1 MVGVLIRM
9 RWRITARHMREGR
22 AALNFWIGTCFGLIA
37 AVATA
42 LIIATAHQ
50 TVHGGVTVAA
60 ALFGA
65 WTLGWICGPILT
77 GSSDETLQP
86 EQFRLLPL
94 TTRQLAYG
102 LGAAAFAGP
111 AATVNLIAFGGLVLL
126 AAPVGPGATA
136 IAALG
141 TVLHLVFVVL
151 LSRVVVA
158 WLGAAMR
165 SRRGKDLGVLLAA
178 LIGLAYYPLNLLIS
192 AVGPKLESDHSGLS
206 VTVRAIPS
214 GWAPYAVETAARGEY
229 LLALLPLLGLALLSL
244 ILWQSWAVLLE
255 RRLTTPAAAAGQ
267 VVDTGGGVLD
277 RFVPATAVGAVVT
290 KELRTWWRDGRRRAA
305 LIPLLLIGFVLPIF
319 LSLRNGGGT
328 GTIPFSGAFVV
339 WLATMSSTNLYGFD
353 GTAIWQTLVTPG
365 AARADVRGRAYA
377 WLILV
382 APPSVLATLILPG
395 ALGRANLYAWALST
409 LPVLLG
415 VGAGAVVFLSTHAA
429 FALPP
434 QRGNPFAG
442 SGNPGCMK
450 LLMQLAVGVVQLLAA
465 APVLAILG
473 TGVALHNSLMQW
485 AALPVGVLLGGVAA
499 ALGIRW
505 ATTRL
510 EARGPELLAEVKP
523 R

>member
-9 RWRITARHMREGR
+9 RLRITARHMREGR
-22 AALNFWIGTCFGLIA
+22 AALNFWTGSVFGLIA

-42 LIIATAHQ
+42 LIIAGAHE

-60 ALFGA
+60 AIFAA
-65 WTLGWICGPILT
+65 WTLGWICGPVLT

-102 LGAAAFAGP
+102 LGAAAFVGP
-111 AATVNLIAFGGLVLL
+111 APIVNLIAFGGLVLL
-126 AAPVGPGATA
+126 AAPIGLGATA

-141 TVLHLVFVVL
+141 AVLQLVFVVL

-165 SRRGKDLGVLLAA
+165 SRRGKDLGVLFAA
-178 LIGLAYYPLNLLIS
+178 LIGLAYYPLNLLVS
-192 AVGPKLESDHSGLS
+192 ALGPKLQGDHSGLS
-206 VTVRAIPS
+206 VTLRAVPS
-214 GWAPYAVETAARGEY
+214 GWAPYAVEAAARGNY

-255 RRLTTPAAAAGQ
+255 RRLTTPAAPAGQ
-267 VVDTGGGVLD
+267 VVDTGGGLLD
-277 RFVPATAVGAVVT
+277 RFIPATAIGAVVA

-305 LIPLLLIGFVLPIF
+305 LLPLLIIGFVLPIF
-319 LSLRNGGGT
+319 LSLRTGGS

-365 AARADVRGRAYA
+365 ALRADVRGRAYA
-377 WLILV
+377 WLLLV
-382 APPSVLATLILPG
+382 TPPSVLATLILPG
-395 ALGRANLYAWALST
+395 ALGRPYLYVWALST
-409 LPVLLG
+409 LPVLVG
-415 VGAGAVVFLSTHAA
+415 VGVGAVVFLSTHAA

-442 SGNPGCMK
+442 SGNPGCLK
-450 LLMQLAVGVVQLLAA
+450 ILMQFAVGLVQLLTA

-473 TGVALHNSLMQW
+473 IGVALHNSLLQW
-485 AALPVGVLLGGVAA
+485 VALPIGVLLGGVGA

-510 EARGPELLAEVKP
+510 EARGPELLAEVTP

>member
-9 RWRITARHMREGR
+9 RLTITRRHMREGR
-22 AALNFWIGTCFGLIA
+22 AALSFWLGTGFGLIA
-37 AVATA
+37 ALVTALLVATA
-42 LIIATAHQ
+42 HE

-60 ALFGA
+60 ALFAA
-65 WTLGWICGPILT
+65 WTLGWICGPVLT

-102 LGAAAFAGP
+102 LGAAAFVGP
-111 AATVNLIAFGGLVLL
+111 APIVNLIAFGSLVFV
-126 AAPVGPGATA
+126 AAPIGLGAMA

-141 TVLHLVFVVL
+141 AVLQLVFVVV

-165 SRRGKDLGVLLAA
+165 SRRGRDLGVLFAA

-192 AVGPKLESDHSGLS
+192 AVGPKLEGDHSALS
-206 VTVRAIPS
+206 TTLRAVPS
-214 GWAPYAVETAARGEY
+214 GWAPYAVEAAGRGNY
-229 LLALLPLLGLALLSL
+229 LLALLALLGLALRALM
-244 ILWQSWAVLLE
+244 LWQAWAVLLE
-255 RRLTTPAAAAGQ
+255 RRLTTPSSPEGQ
-267 VVDTGGGVLD
+267 VVDTGGGLLE
-277 RFVPATAVGAVVT
+277 RFIPPTPVGAMVT

-305 LIPLLLIGFVLPIF
+305 LLPLLLIGFVLPIF
-319 LSLRNGGGT
+319 LSIRTGGSGT
-328 GTIPFSGAFVV
+328 VPFSGAFVV

-353 GTAIWQTLVTPG
+353 ATAVWQTLVTPG

-377 WLILV
+377 WLLLV
-382 APPSVLATLILPG
+382 APLSVLATLILPG
-395 ALGRANLYAWALST
+395 ALGQAYLYPWALST
-409 LPVLLG
+409 IPVLLG

-450 LLMQLAVGVVQLLAA
+450 MLMQLAVGLVQLLAA

-473 TGVALHNSLMQW
+473 VGAALHIPLLEW
-485 AALPVGVLLGGVAA
+485 AALPIGLALGGFAA
-499 ALGIRW
+499 ALGIRL

-510 EARGPELLAEVKP
+510 ETRGPELLAEVKP

>member
-9 RWRITARHMREGR
+9 RLTLMRRNMRGGR
-22 AALNFWIGTCFGLIA
+22 AALSFWLGTCFGVIA
-37 AVATA
+37 AGVTVM
-42 LIIATAHQ
+42 LIATAHD

-60 ALFGA
+60 ALFAA
-65 WTLGWICGPILT
+65 WTLGWICGPVLT

-102 LGAAAFAGP
+102 LAATAFVGAAP
-111 AATVNLIAFGGLVLL
+111 IVNLIAFGGLVLL
-126 AAPVGPGATA
+126 AAPIGLGAMA
-136 IAALG
+136 IAAVAA
-141 TVLHLVFVVL
+141 VLQVVFVVL

-165 SRRGKDLGVLLAA
+165 SRRGKDLGVLLTA
-178 LIGLAYYPLNLLIS
+178 LIGLSYYPLNLLVS
-192 AVGPKLESDHSGLS
+192 AIGPKLEKDDGPAS
-206 VTVRAIPS
+206 VALRAVPS
-214 GWAPYAVETAARGEY
+214 GWAPYAVDAASRGNY
-229 LLALLPLLGLALLSL
+229 LLALLPLLGLVVLAFVLF
-244 ILWQSWAVLLE
+244 QGWAVLLE
-255 RRLTTPAAAAGQ
+255 RRLTTPPAPAGQ
-267 VVDTGGGVLD
+267 IVDTGGGLLD
-277 RFVPATAVGAVVT
+277 RYIPATPVGAVVT

-305 LIPLLLIGFVLPIF
+305 LLPLLLIGFVLPIF
-319 LSLRNGGGT
+319 LSVRSGGS
-328 GTIPFSGAFVV
+328 GTIPFSGAFVI

-353 GTAIWQTLVTPG
+353 GTAVWQTLVTPG
-365 AARADVRGRAYA
+365 AERADVRGRAYA
-377 WLILV
+377 WLLLV
-382 APPSVLATLILPG
+382 APLAVLATLILPG
-395 ALGRANLYAWALST
+395 ALGRAYLYPWALAI

-415 VGAGAVVFLSTHAA
+415 VGAGSVLFLSTHAA

-450 LLMQLAVGVVQLLAA
+450 ILMQLSVGLVQLLVA
-465 APVLAILG
+465 APVLVMLG
-473 TGVALHNSLMQW
+473 VGAGLHNSPLQW
-485 AALPVGVLLGGVAA
+485 AAVPIGVVLGGLGA

-510 EARGPELLAEVKP
+510 ETRGPELLAEVKP